1 MPVGPPHSWTRG
13 GATAG
18 LLLLAPLPVVV
29 GGEEFRGFVDF
40 AAGVLSLVALTC
52 SVIWG
57 LVASDRVFLNPRQRL
72 LAQAVHR
79 TTAVASVAFL
89 LLHAT
94 VKVTLDHT
102 TLLAALVPFSLG
114 TGGTAG
120 LIGLGSLAA
129 LLMIATALTGA
140 LRSTFASPAPVA
152 ARWRAVH
159 ALAYPAWC
167 AALLHGL
174 FAGRPA
180 AGWVTF
186 LYGTSLLAVI
196 TAIGLRAAP
205 GAVKRNVTDRVL
217 AALGPRPDGPERP
230 PRHERDGSPPPG
242 VEPAARAF
250 SGVRD
255 PYGTGRAGA
264 LPEPG
269 PALDRHG
276 VPPLPLTAPS
286 IGGGVH
292 ATAGSGLGM
301 AAAYRAVS
309 PQPDGPARWP
319 VPSPAPPAEAP
330 RPAREPLDV
339 TPPLDPTPPVDVTA
353 PLDVTAPRGAQTS
366 GTPGDP
372 ARPLHPAHP
381 VGPAHH
387 PAPPVRPAHPVAEA
401 PPGPFQAAPRSGEPW
416 GSPTA
421 PTAPAGP
428 AGRAGGQQ

>member
-1 MPVGPPHSWTRG
+1 M
-13 GATAG
+13 
-18 LLLLAPLPVVV
+18 LAPLPVVV

-205 GAVKRNVTDRVL
+205 GAVKRNLTDRVL
-217 AALGPRPDGPERP
+217 AALCPRPAGPERP
-230 PRHERDGSPPPG
+230 PRRDREGSPLPG
-242 VEPAARAF
+242 VEPAARPFAA
-250 SGVRD
+250 VRD
-255 PYGTGRAGA
+255 PYGAGRAGD
-264 LPEPG
+264 LPASA

-286 IGGGVH
+286 IGGGAH
-292 ATAGSGLGM
+292 ATTGSGLGM

-309 PQPDGPARWP
+309 PEPSGPGRWP
-319 VPSPAPPAEAP
+319 IPSPAPPAEAP

-339 TPPLDPTPPVDVTA
+339 TTPLDVTA
-353 PLDVTAPRGAQTS
+353 PLDVPAPRGAQTS
-366 GTPGDP
+366 GAPGAP
-372 ARPLHPAHP
+372 AHPRHAAHPVRPPHPAHP
-381 VGPAHH
+381 A
-387 PAPPVRPAHPVAEA
+387 AEA

-416 GSPTA
+416 SSPAA
-421 PTAPAGP
+421 PTAPSGP
-428 AGRAGGQQ
+428 TGGRQ

>member
-1 MPVGPPHSWTRG
+1 M
-13 GATAG
+13 
-18 LLLLAPLPVVV
+18 LAPLPVVV

-94 VKVTLDHT
+94 VKVALDHT

-114 TGGTAG
+114 AGGTAG

-217 AALGPRPDGPERP
+217 AALGPRPDAPERP
-230 PRHERDGSPPPG
+230 PRHDRDGSPLPG
-242 VEPAARAF
+242 GGPAARAF
-250 SGVRD
+250 TGVRD
-255 PYGTGRAGA
+255 PYGTGRTGD
-264 LPEPG
+264 LPGPG

-339 TPPLDPTPPVDVTA
+339 TPPVDVTA

-372 ARPLHPAHP
+372 VRPLHPAHP
-381 VGPAHH
+381 TR
-387 PAPPVRPAHPVAEA
+387 PVTEA

-416 GSPTA
+416 GSPAAPPA

-428 AGRAGGQQ
+428 AGPAGGQQ